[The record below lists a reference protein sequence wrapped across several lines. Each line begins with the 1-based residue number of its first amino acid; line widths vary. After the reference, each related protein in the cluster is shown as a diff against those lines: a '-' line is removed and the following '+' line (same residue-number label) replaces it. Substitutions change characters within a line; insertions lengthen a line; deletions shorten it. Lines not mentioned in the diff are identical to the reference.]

1 MTSETTYAPG
11 EHVEFNAE
19 SIRGKRYLLASPS
32 VAAINVEAARTLR
45 VAMMTLSN
53 AGALWAGDVSS
64 GRGSVLAARNQAID
78 GALEALS
85 AGVEVEGVFWI
96 DDDLILPAE
105 ALKALAVTGH
115 DFVCGVYCQRAGD
128 MMPLVGRF
136 EEHEGKKGFRWAVD
150 LPENA
155 IMRAD
160 GCGFG
165 LVYTSLRMLKA
176 LGKGTFN
183 HRDNLSEDL
192 SFCVRAKEAGFPL
205 YCLTGVR
212 AGHLGEPV
220 PVTYEMFRAA
230 WAQNPASKDVETVT
244 VDGAQEANAA

>member
-1 MTSETTYAPG
+1 MTSEKTSGPG
-11 EHVEFNAE
+11 DSIEFDVAQ
-19 SIRGKRYLLASPS
+19 IRGKRYLLASPS
-32 VAAINVEAARTLR
+32 VAAINATASRTLR

-53 AGALWAGDVSS
+53 AGGLWAGDVSS
-64 GRGSVLAARNQAID
+64 GRGSVMAARNQAID
-78 GALEALS
+78 GAFETET
-85 AGVEVEGVFWI
+85 AGLEVEGVFWI
-96 DDDLILPAE
+96 DDDLILPAD
-105 ALKALAVTGH
+105 ALKSLAITGH

-136 EEHEGKKGFRWAVD
+136 EEYEGKKGFRWAVD

-176 LGKGTFN
+176 LGKGAFN
-183 HRDNLSEDL
+183 HRDDVSEDL
-192 SFCVRAKEAGFPL
+192 SFCLRAKEAGFQL
-205 YCLTGVR
+205 YCLTGVK

-220 PVTYEMFRAA
+220 PVTYGMFREA
-230 WAQNPASKDVETVT
+230 WAKNPASKDVETVT
-244 VDGAQEANAA
+244 ADGAASAA